1 MLLLAHFVIILKF
14 DFEDRFRDTV
24 HCCSR
29 FSVLQVGEVEQ
40 RKGKRFFCHVCVLIF
55 RPKKERRSRHLI
67 ISGCL
72 EKRQLYHK

>member
-14 DFEDRFRDTV
+14 DFEDRFQDTV

-40 RKGKRFFCHVCVLIF
+40 RKGKRFFVVCVLIF
-55 RPKKERRSRHLI
+55 RPKKREEDPVI
-67 ISGCL
+67 
-72 EKRQLYHK
+72 